1 MSSLGNILWFLLGG
15 FIIFILYLIGSLILM
30 ITIVGIP
37 FGIQT
42 LKMSS
47 LAISPFGRTAVQSQR
62 SGGCLHIIMNV
73 IWILFA
79 GIELAI
85 THLVL
90 ALLCAI
96 TIVGIPFAIQHVK
109 LAKLSLVPF
118 GMDIISE

>member
-1 MSSLGNILWFLLGG
+1 
-15 FIIFILYLIGSLILM
+15 M